1 MVPRNRGIGKL
12 LHALFAEARAGS
24 GTLASLEL
32 RIALADDIERALA
45 LHDLAVSVA
54 ALHGCE

>member
-1 MVPRNRGIGKL
+1 MGL
-12 LHALFAEARAGS
+12 LNALLAEARAGG
-24 GTLASLEL
+24 GTLTSLEL
-32 RIALADDIERALA
+32 GVALADDIERALA